1 MTELELQDYNKLDEK
16 GKDAYNLAIMLHP
29 EWSHAQKLTF
39 AIITSGISVT
49 PIPQP
54 EPGPQTL
61 LEIVMEKARD
71 FMQEKF
77 PRIYVNVKQTFTNII
92 DSIKSGLI
100 RTWNEIMSWFS

>member
-39 AIITSGISVT
+39 AIITIGIIS
-49 PIPQP
+49 QP

-61 LEIVMEKARD
+61 IEIVIEKARD

-92 DSIKSGLI
+92 DRIKSGLI
-100 RTWNEIMSWFS
+100 KTWNEIMSWFS